1 MDPLFH
7 LQESKFWHLV
17 ILPTQTMG
25 SYIFTKQL
33 SAFHT
38 WTDLFE
44 VIKLEKNEQKI
55 SDVQYAELLERIRI
69 GHQTCRAVKLLNSIS
84 NLHLYDP
91 EFHEA
96 LRIFPTKSACN
107 EYNSEKL
114 QRPLQ
119 HTVHNSILK
128 SRRHFPQRAQNSA
141 I

>member
-1 MDPLFH
+1 
-7 LQESKFWHLV
+7 
-17 ILPTQTMG
+17 MG

-69 GHQTCRAVKLLNSIS
+69 GHQTCRVVKLLNSIS
-84 NLHLYDP
+84 NLHLNDP